1 MSAVIAEREMKC
13 GGQLALI
20 RIFEPQPNQAD
31 WRCEYEIAWPAAPQ
45 RRSYAMGVDSFQ
57 AIQLAMF
64 KISTDVG
71 VSDAFKAGELSMF
84 GEAMTT
90 PAELKQFFPVPWGH

>member
-13 GGQLALI
+13 GGHLALI
-20 RIFEPQPNQAD
+20 CIYEPQPDQAD
-31 WRCEYEIAWPAAPQ
+31 WRCEYEIAWPTSA

-57 AIQLAMF
+57 ALQLAMF

-90 PAELKQFFPVPWGH
+90 VAELKQFFPVPWGH